1 MPRFLS
7 LAEAVEDCVRDG
19 DTVAMEGFTHLIPMP
34 PVTRSSASG
43 GTSETALRG
52 R

>member
-19 DTVAMEGFTHLIPMP
+19 DTVAMEGSPISSRMP
-34 PVTRSSASG
+34 PDMRSSASNG
-43 GTSETALRG
+43 AG
-52 R
+52 

>member
-19 DTVAMEGFTHLIPMP
+19 DTETPKPTANALAVLRDLHVRTARAH
-34 PVTRSSASG
+34 
-43 GTSETALRG
+43 GTAA
-52 R
+52 